1 MTRSKLWL
9 VSLALVALTAGA
21 AQGEMWAGGYLGGSW
36 GASDSSMLTF
46 TPTGLPRYYSASVKT
61 NYTGDLQGAFQGG
74 LKIGAWFEK
83 SGVLAGINFPTWM
96 KYFGFYTDFSYHR
109 LNFRHNQ
116 GQFNVRVRYEGNNNG
131 GDDVGPFQSSS
142 YSFVAPFGMYT
153 EGYAATWAF
162 MFAGRYGFFPDADVP
177 FGRLQLMLAVGPAI
191 LFSGQTPTITALQSV
206 SGFGPYA
213 QLKFNSQSSTDICLA
228 VETGLRF
235 MALKNVSIDAT
246 FKYRY
251 AAPSYSYSLK
261 RFAYVVTANNNNI
274 NYLAGADLKLDPTYH
289 LFSFQIGANYHF

>member
-1 MTRSKLWL
+1 MNKGKVFLAT
-9 VSLALVALTAGA
+9 VAVLALLAGA
-21 AQGEMWAGGYLGGSW
+21 VQAEMWAGGYLGGTW
-36 GASDSSMLTF
+36 GANNSSYL
-46 TPTGLPRYYSASVKT
+46 SVSPVRIFPDDAVVDINTKLAHT
-61 NYTGDLQGAFQGG
+61 AHIQGAFQGG

-83 SGVLAGINFPTWM
+83 SGVLSGINFPTWM

-109 LNFRHNQ
+109 LNFRHDL
-116 GQFNVRVRYEGNNNG
+116 GTATYNVRVVLL
-131 GDDVGPFQSSS
+131 DDGS
-142 YSFVAPFGMYT
+142 YTFSGSRPFGLYT

-162 MFAGRYGFFPDADVP
+162 MFAGRYGFLPDSDVP

-191 LFSGQTPTITALQSV
+191 LFSGQNPTFTSYYSA

-213 QLKFNSQSSTDICLA
+213 LWKPGSQSSTDICLA
-228 VETGLRF
+228 VEAGLRY

-251 AAPSYSYSLK
+251 AEPTYKYTAVLYNEPTI
-261 RFAYVVTANNNNI
+261 RPTVTLN
-274 NYLAGADLKLDPTYH
+274 PTYH